1 MYEQLLSENRGL
13 IAWAARRYTGAAQ
26 RDNAIDYDDLLQAG
40 FVGIV
45 EASRTFNAST
55 GGSWVQWAK
64 WYIQREYNALL
75 GLRDGRFTKAHS
87 GAISLDAPISE
98 DFDETM
104 LAALEDDTLDPVDA
118 GAILDDDR
126 RIVREAVADL
136 KDDRQREIVERWQ
149 LNGETQSEVAES
161 LGISLER
168 VRQLWR
174 RSQKILARD
183 QRLRQLAYLADCAP
197 VYRPVS
203 VAQFERTRTSQT
215 ERAAL
220 WLIEHETPP
229 HPPTAPAPH
238 GITEAQI
245 F

>member
-1 MYEQLLSENRGL
+1 MYEELLKQNRGL
-13 IAWAARRYTGAAQ
+13 IAWAARRYAGAI
-26 RDNAIDYDDLLQAG
+26 RKDNAIDMDDLLQAG
-40 FVGIV
+40 FIGLVNAG
-45 EASRTFNAST
+45 RTYNAST
-55 GGSWVQWAK
+55 GGSWSQWVL
-64 WYIQREYNALL
+64 WHIQREYNALL

-98 DFDETM
+98 DYDETA
-104 LAALEDDTLDPVDA
+104 LDYLEDTNLEPVDA
-118 GAILDDDR
+118 AALLDDDR
-126 RIVREAVADL
+126 RVVREAVADL

-149 LNGETQSEVAES
+149 LNGETQSEVAKS
-161 LGISLER
+161 LGISSER

-220 WLIEHETPP
+220 WLIEHEVHHMIEDTDEPKK
-229 HPPTAPAPH
+229 
-238 GITEAQI
+238 
-245 F
+245 